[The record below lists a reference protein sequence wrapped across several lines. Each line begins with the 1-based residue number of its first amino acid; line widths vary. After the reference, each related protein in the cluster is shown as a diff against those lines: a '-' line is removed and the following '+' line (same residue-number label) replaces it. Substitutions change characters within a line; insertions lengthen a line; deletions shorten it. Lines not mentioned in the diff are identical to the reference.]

1 LGIFFI
7 LLITYAASLG
17 GGTFQGEVIKENL
30 FFIGY
35 GKKRQNKVKSALGGE
50 NIFKL
55 EAALRKYRQTV
66 LACNF

>member
-7 LLITYAASLG
+7 LLIAYAASLG
-17 GGTFQGEVIKENL
+17 GGTFQGEVIKESL

-55 EAALRKYRQTV
+55 AVGFRKYRNTA
-66 LACNF
+66 LTFNF